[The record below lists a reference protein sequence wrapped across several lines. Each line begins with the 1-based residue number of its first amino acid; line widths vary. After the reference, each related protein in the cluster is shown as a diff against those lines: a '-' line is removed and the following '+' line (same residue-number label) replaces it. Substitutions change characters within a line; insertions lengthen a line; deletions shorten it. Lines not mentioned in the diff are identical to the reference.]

1 MGGPMTSE
9 RAERRRHVRRAVADL
24 GWSRA
29 ARLRPGLEAAVMDL
43 SHGGARVETGT
54 RLRPGMKTVLQLTT
68 TDGESR
74 VSGEVVR
81 AWVSAIHADRG
92 VLYSGALRFDQAMA
106 LPDEIEARQRAQVRS
121 R

>member
-1 MGGPMTSE
+1 MGGPMTSG
-9 RAERRRHVRRAVADL
+9 RVERRRHVRRPVADL

-43 SHGGARVETGT
+43 SLGGARVETGT
-54 RLRPGMKTVLQLTT
+54 RLRPGMKAVLQLTT

-92 VLYSGALRFDQAMA
+92 VLYGGALRFDRAMA
-106 LPDEIEARQRAQVRS
+106 RPDGVDARQGTQVQS